1 MIQLSEVTKRYGE
14 TIAVDSVSLE
24 VQDGELLVLI
34 GPSGCGKTTTLKMMN
49 RLIEPTSGKITVDGR
64 DAASLPAAVLRRSIG
79 YAIQSVGLLPHLTVA
94 ENIAVVPKL
103 LGWDVKRIVDRI
115 AQLLELI
122 GLEPRYGALYPKN
135 LSGGQAQ
142 RVGVARALAA
152 DPPMMLMDEPFGAV
166 DPLTRERLQNEFLE
180 LQRRF
185 KKTIVMVTHDIDE
198 AIKLADRIALMRAGK
213 IVQLGT
219 PEELL
224 DSPANGF
231 VRDFIGSDR
240 GLKRLSRI
248 SVSSVMNPNPPMV
261 NIADSLETVR
271 VALGSTSSAWVV
283 DGSGVLQGW
292 VSRDDK
298 GSNVREAATLNSW
311 QSISIRETASVRE
324 ALSRMVSLG
333 FRELSVTDEAGHL
346 RGVLSL
352 ETAMQGHT

>member
-1 MIQLSEVTKRYGE
+1 VISLERVTKRYGE
-14 TIAVDSVSLE
+14 TIAVNEVSLE
-24 VQDGELLVLI
+24 ARGGELLVLI

-49 RLIEPTSGKITVDGR
+49 RLIEPSSGKIVIDGK
-64 DAASLPAAVLRRSIG
+64 DASGLPAHVLRRSIG
-79 YAIQSVGLLPHLTVA
+79 YAIQNVGLLPHLTVA

-103 LGWDVKRIVDRI
+103 LGWDAKRMQARVS
-115 AQLLELI
+115 ALLELI
-122 GLEPRYGALYPKN
+122 GLESRYGALYPRN

-180 LQRRF
+180 LQRRV

-213 IVQLGT
+213 IEQIGT

-224 DSPANGF
+224 EQPANGF

-240 GLKRLSRI
+240 GLKRLSR
-248 SVSSVMNPNPPMV
+248 VPVTAAMNPEPPTV
-261 NIADSLETVR
+261 NLEDTLET
-271 VALGSTSSAWVV
+271 AKAKMTTSSAWVV
-283 DGSGVLQGW
+283 DSSGVLHGW
-292 VSRDDK
+292 LNRNDRGDSVRD
-298 GSNVREAATLNSW
+298 AATLEPW
-311 QSISIRETASVRE
+311 QNISIQSTSSLRE

-333 FRELSVTDEAGHL
+333 FKELGVTAVGMTATQPVVGARHL
-346 RGVLSL
+346 C
-352 ETAMQGHT
+352 

>member
-1 MIQLSEVTKRYGE
+1 MISLSQVTKRYGD
-14 TIAVDSVSLE
+14 TIAVNDVSLE
-24 VQDGELLVLI
+24 AKDGELLVLI

-64 DAASLPAAVLRRSIG
+64 DASSLPAFELRRSIG
-79 YAIQSVGLLPHLTVA
+79 YAIQNVGLLPHLTVA

-103 LGWDVKRIVDRI
+103 LRWTPDKIQARVTE
-115 AQLLELI
+115 LLALI

-180 LQRRF
+180 LQRRV

-198 AIKLADRIALMRAGK
+198 AIKLADRIALMRSGK
-213 IVQLGT
+213 IEQLGT

-224 DSPANGF
+224 EQPVSSF

-240 GLKRLSRI
+240 GLKRLSRVP
-248 SVSSVMNPNPPMV
+248 VSAAMNAAPP
-261 NIADSLETVR
+261 TVR
-271 VALGSTSSAWVV
+271 LDDPLEEVRSKMTSSSAWVV
-283 DGSGVLQGW
+283 DASGVLQGW
-292 VSRDDK
+292 IGRDAR
-298 GSNVREAATLNSW
+298 GSTVRDAATLNPW
-311 QSISIRETASVRE
+311 QSISIQETASVRE

-333 FRELSVTDEAGHL
+333 FQELSVTDDAGRL
-346 RGVLSL
+346 KGALNL
-352 ETAMQGHT
+352 AQAMQGHA